1 MTLVGIMPP
10 RFQIGEVDLWM
21 PLDIKR
27 DMFVPGAGLVSNEIW
42 TIGHLKTG
50 VSPQA
55 AAAWTLHCKA
65 MRYRF
70 RWMLVRVKAKREVLT
85 AESTTTGKNWAPF
98 VFFKSPTC
106 AIPVV
111 GKVGSPVAPDTGST

>member
-1 MTLVGIMPP
+1 MTHKLGRTKGSGSPMMA
-10 RFQIGEVDLWM
+10 VDHSTAANTAHRA
-21 PLDIKR
+21 R
-27 DMFVPGAGLVSNEIW
+27 DRRRTRPDREGLGARTLIERV
-42 TIGHLKTG
+42 
-50 VSPQA
+50 
-55 AAAWTLHCKA
+55 WTLHCKA

-111 GKVGSPVAPDTGST
+111 GKVGSPVARDTGST